1 MTDKEVISTYCKK
14 LLKTDKQKK
23 KKKAN
28 WIEKFS
34 SKLNSKSQKGK
45 FKCCLYKKMNKLI
58 KDQENAS

>member
-1 MTDKEVISTYCKK
+1 MQKAFEDW
-14 LLKTDKQKK
+14 QAKK